1 MYDANAPYAHEANQE
16 AKFSESDQQPYFN
29 ESLLTRDEV
38 ESLFQFIF
46 VLSSYSGFKKIC
58 FRYPFVR

>member
-1 MYDANAPYAHEANQE
+1 MMPMHCILYTHADGANQD

-29 ESLLTRDEV
+29 EGY
-38 ESLFQFIF
+38 LFQFIF
-46 VLSSYSGFKKIC
+46 VLSSYSGFKEIC